1 MIFLC
6 NLPKMTDSR
15 THFVNENLTALTLL
29 FWSDSKPV
37 SRFRS
42 VQETDFDWFRDF
54 LSWSFAFLKRGNFEL
69 LSRAPPIIILP
80 GQIFIVNQGIKVSV
94 KGRELVHTFIGR
106 VGYPAVSLPLSP
118 LINKNIY
125 PIKKIYIFYHY
136 FVQSFLVSW
145 AIIAAILSEFPWLIS
160 RNYQILSSKC
170 FQRRL
175 GFALPAHAVILSR

>member
-1 MIFLC
+1 MSFLMIFLC

-15 THFVNENLTALTLL
+15 THFVYENLTALTLL

-118 LINKNIY
+118 LINKNIN
-125 PIKKIYIFYHY
+125 PIKNILSLFC
-136 FVQSFLVSW
+136 
-145 AIIAAILSEFPWLIS
+145 AIIPRELGNNRSHSIRIPVANIS
-160 RNYQILSSKC
+160 
-170 FQRRL
+170 
-175 GFALPAHAVILSR
+175 